1 VSGWLYT
8 YLFFINF
15 LQLHLY
21 SSGLPLRKT
30 SEKDFYHL
38 LRELT
43 LPSGIGF
50 KSNTSQPRRYCKKK
64 KKKKIEEFIVDD
76 ETLIKVGN
84 QFAWLLWIAV
94 DSINKLFLEIHISF
108 ERTIL
113 VAE

>member
-1 VSGWLYT
+1 
-8 YLFFINF
+8 
-15 LQLHLY
+15 LY

>member
-1 VSGWLYT
+1 LDSKVVQANQEDT
-8 YLFFINF
+8 AK
-15 LQLHLY
+15 
-21 SSGLPLRKT
+21 RK
-30 SEKDFYHL
+30 EK
-38 LRELT
+38 E
-43 LPSGIGF
+43 I
-50 KSNTSQPRRYCKKK
+50 Q
-64 KKKKIEEFIVDD
+64 EFIVDD